1 MFHKFNFSPYKNWFF
16 FKKKQEWCKAWQ
28 FSLFSSTFYIAFAN
42 SCSESDNILF
52 LIYLR
57 RWGRKT
63 KFGREEEW
71 LWWRGLIWEE
81 GFASPP
87 QPVNALMEWNNLFP
101 EAIVLSMEK
110 DGSLHYC
117 TKLFGAFCV
126 EVLSCKERSG
136 LCICSGRKKQRSAFP
151 CVSLLSGDFEDV
163 SISVKVHVIS
173 EWDSIKKTFYRCMWR
188 YCHSCTCLFPFLYLT

>member
-1 MFHKFNFSPYKNWFF
+1 
-16 FKKKQEWCKAWQ
+16 
-28 FSLFSSTFYIAFAN
+28 
-42 SCSESDNILF
+42 
-52 LIYLR
+52 
-57 RWGRKT
+57 
-63 KFGREEEW
+63 
-71 LWWRGLIWEE
+71 
-81 GFASPP
+81 
-87 QPVNALMEWNNLFP
+87 
-101 EAIVLSMEK
+101 MEK

-173 EWDSIKKTFYRCMWR
+173 EWDSIKKNFLQMYVKV
-188 YCHSCTCLFPFLYLT
+188 LPLLYLFVPISILNIIGKCYGLLLH